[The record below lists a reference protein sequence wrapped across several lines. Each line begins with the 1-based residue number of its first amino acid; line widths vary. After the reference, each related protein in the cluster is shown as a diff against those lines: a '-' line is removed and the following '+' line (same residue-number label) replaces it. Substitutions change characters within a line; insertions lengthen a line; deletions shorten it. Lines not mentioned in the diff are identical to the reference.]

1 MTAIGKGKYQLG
13 KVIAAGSFGKV
24 YEDGEYAIKEMKIP
38 SSGLTRSMQSITAL
52 LANEV
57 RILTQLNHA
66 NIVKV
71 YEVLEESGAVYIVM
85 ERC

>member
-24 YEDGEYAIKEMKIP
+24 YEGGEYAIKEMKIP